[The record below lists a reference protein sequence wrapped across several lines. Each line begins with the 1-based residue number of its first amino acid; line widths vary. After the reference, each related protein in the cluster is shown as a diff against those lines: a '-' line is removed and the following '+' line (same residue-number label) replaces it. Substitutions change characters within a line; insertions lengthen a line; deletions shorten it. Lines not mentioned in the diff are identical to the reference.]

1 MMACRATVKHAARRD
16 WLSTV
21 MTAASV
27 LLIAAGVATL
37 SWQPVLKWMESFKQ
51 SRAASTAIEA
61 VDVMPRSKTE
71 SMVAAAV
78 AYNEKIV
85 RNGQPTVNDAF
96 TEDAG
101 TGSEYSLTLDTDGK
115 GLMGRVRIPAIGVDL
130 PIMHG
135 TDSDTLDHNVGHV
148 AGTSLPVG
156 GKGTRTVLAAHNGL
170 PTADLFKRLP
180 ELEKGDLVDID
191 SPAGLLSYRVT
202 GFHVVAPSDVSSIK
216 IVKGKDMVTLL
227 TCTGMGNSRR
237 LLVDAE
243 RVTPS
248 VPAEEEED
256 KYDAAKARALLTGV
270 ITLGLLATA
279 ALATRFVRKRRH
291 HAKHV
296 EASR

>member
-1 MMACRATVKHAARRD
+1 MARRATAKHVARRD
-16 WLSTV
+16 WLSNA
-21 MTAASV
+21 MMAASI
-27 LLIAAGVATL
+27 LLIAAGIATI
-37 SWQPVLKWMESFKQ
+37 SWQPVSRQVETARQ
-51 SRAASTAIEA
+51 SNVASAAMSA
-61 VDVMPRSKTE
+61 VETMPRSRTA

-78 AYNEKIV
+78 AYNEKIAA
-85 RNGQPTVNDAF
+85 NGQPIVSDAF
-96 TEDAG
+96 SDSPAAN
-101 TGSEYSLTLDTDGK
+101 SSYAPALDTDGQ
-115 GLMGRVRIPAIGVDL
+115 GTMGRVRIPAIDVDL
-130 PIMHG
+130 PILHG
-135 TDSDTLDHNVGHV
+135 TSSETLDHDVGHV

-156 GKGTRTVLAAHNGL
+156 GEDTRTVLAAHNGL

-180 ELEKGDLVDID
+180 ELKKGDLVDID

-256 KYDAAKARALLTGV
+256 KYDAAKARALLTGAA
-270 ITLGLLATA
+270 TLGLLAAT

>member
-1 MMACRATVKHAARRD
+1 MSRSATAKHVARRD

-21 MTAASV
+21 MMAASF
-27 LLIAAGVATL
+27 LLIVAGIATI
-37 SWQPVLKWMESFKQ
+37 SWQPALRQVETARQSSVVSAAMSAVETMPR
-51 SRAASTAIEA
+51 SRAA
-61 VDVMPRSKTE
+61 

-78 AYNEKIV
+78 AYNEKIAA
-85 RNGQPTVNDAF
+85 NGQPIVSDAF
-96 TEDAG
+96 TDSPAA
-101 TGSEYSLTLDTDGK
+101 GSEYALTLDTDGE
-115 GLMGRVRIPAIGVDL
+115 GTMGRVRIPAIDVDL
-130 PIMHG
+130 PILHG
-135 TDSDTLDHNVGHV
+135 TSSEVLDHNVGHV

-156 GKGTRTVLAAHNGL
+156 GKDTRTVLAAHNGL

-180 ELEKGDLVDID
+180 ELKKGDLVDID

-202 GFHVVAPSDVSSIK
+202 GFHVVAPSDVGSIK

-248 VPAEEEED
+248 VPVETEEG
-256 KYDAAKARALLTGV
+256 KYGAAKVLALWTGV
-270 ITLGLLATA
+270 ASLGLLAVA
-279 ALATRFVRKRRH
+279 ALATQLLRKRRH

>member
-51 SRAASTAIEA
+51 SRVASTAIEV

-101 TGSEYSLTLDTDGK
+101 MSSEYSLTLDTDGK
-115 GLMGRVRIPAIGVDL
+115 GTMGRVRIPAIGVDL

-156 GKGTRTVLAAHNGL
+156 GKDTRTVLAAHNGL
-170 PTADLFKRLP
+170 LTADLFKRLP
-180 ELEKGDLVDID
+180 ELKKGDLVDVD

-202 GFHVVAPSDVSSIK
+202 RMRVVTPSDVASIK

-243 RVTPS
+243 RVMPS
-248 VPAEEEED
+248 VPAEEEEG
-256 KYDAAKARALLTGV
+256 KYYKAAVWALLAGGA
-270 ITLGLLATA
+270 LGLLAVA
-279 ALATRFVRKRRH
+279 ALATRSVRKRGH
-291 HAKHV
+291 YAKHV

>member
-1 MMACRATVKHAARRD
+1 MARRATVKHAARRD

-78 AYNEKIV
+78 AYNEKIA

-101 TGSEYSLTLDTDGK
+101 AGSEYSLTLDTDGK
-115 GLMGRVRIPAIGVDL
+115 GTMGRVRIPAIGVDL

-156 GKGTRTVLAAHNGL
+156 GKDTRTVLAAHNGL
-170 PTADLFKRLP
+170 LTADLFRRLP
-180 ELEKGDLVDID
+180 ELKKGDLVDVD
-191 SPAGLLSYRVT
+191 SPSGLLSYRVT
-202 GFHVVAPSDVSSIK
+202 RMRVVSPSDVASIK
-216 IVKGKDMVTLL
+216 IVKDKDMVTLL

-243 RVTPS
+243 RVMPS
-248 VPAEEEED
+248 VPAEEEEG
-256 KYDAAKARALLTGV
+256 KYSKAAVWALLAGAA
-270 ITLGLLATA
+270 LGLLAVA
-279 ALATRFVRKRRH
+279 ALVTRLVRKRRH
-291 HAKHV
+291 YAKHV

>member
-1 MMACRATVKHAARRD
+1 MARRATVKHAARRD

-51 SRAASTAIEA
+51 SRAASATIEA

-96 TEDAG
+96 AEDAG
-101 TGSEYSLTLDTDGK
+101 TGSEYSLTLDTDGE
-115 GLMGRVRIPAIGVDL
+115 GTMGRVRIPAIGVDL

-135 TDSDTLDHNVGHV
+135 TDSNTLDHNVGHV

-170 PTADLFKRLP
+170 LTADLFKRLP
-180 ELEKGDLVDID
+180 ELKKGDLVDVD

-202 GFHVVAPSDVSSIK
+202 RMHVVSPSDVDSIK

-243 RVTPS
+243 RVMPS
-248 VPAEEEED
+248 VPAEEED
-256 KYDAAKARALLTGV
+256 KYSKAEVWAMLAGGALAMLAA
-270 ITLGLLATA
+270 A
-279 ALATRFVRKRRH
+279 ALVTRSVRKRGH
-291 HAKHV
+291 YAKHV

>member
-1 MMACRATVKHAARRD
+1 MPCKATVKHVARRD
-16 WLSTV
+16 WLSAV

-27 LLIAAGVATL
+27 LLIAAGVATM
-37 SWQPVLKWMESFKQ
+37 SWQPALRQMESFKQ
-51 SRAASTAIEA
+51 SRVASAAIGA
-61 VDVMPRSKTE
+61 VDVMPRSKAE

-85 RNGQPTVNDAF
+85 RNGQPIVNDAF
-96 TEDAG
+96 ADSPTVG
-101 TGSEYSLTLDTDGK
+101 GEYSLALDTDGK
-115 GLMGRVRIPAIGVDL
+115 GTMGRVRIPAIAVDL

-156 GKGTRTVLAAHNGL
+156 GKDTRTVLAAHNGL
-170 PTADLFKRLP
+170 LTADLFKRLP
-180 ELEKGDLVDID
+180 ELKKGDLVDVD

-202 GFHVVAPSDVSSIK
+202 GFHVVGPSDVDSIK

-243 RVTPS
+243 RVMPS
-248 VPAEEEED
+248 VRPAEEEG
-256 KYDAAKARALLTGV
+256 KYSKAAVWVLLAGGAV
-270 ITLGLLATA
+270 ALLATA
-279 ALATRFVRKRRH
+279 ALVTRLFRKRGH
-291 HAKHV
+291 DAKHV
-296 EASR
+296 EVSR

>member
-1 MMACRATVKHAARRD
+1 MPCKATVKHAARRD
-16 WLSTV
+16 WLSAV

-27 LLIAAGVATL
+27 LLIAAGVATM
-37 SWQPVLKWMESFKQ
+37 SWQPALRQMESFKQ
-51 SRAASTAIEA
+51 SRVASAAIGA
-61 VDVMPRSKTE
+61 VDVMPRSKAE

-85 RNGQPTVNDAF
+85 RNGQPIVNDAF
-96 TEDAG
+96 ADSPTVG
-101 TGSEYSLTLDTDGK
+101 GEYSLALDTDGK
-115 GLMGRVRIPAIGVDL
+115 GTMGRVRIPAIGVDL

-156 GKGTRTVLAAHNGL
+156 GKDTRTVLAAHNGL
-170 PTADLFKRLP
+170 LTADLFKRLP
-180 ELEKGDLVDID
+180 ELKKGDLVDVD

-202 GFHVVAPSDVSSIK
+202 RMHVVGPSDVDSIK

-243 RVTPS
+243 RVMPS
-248 VPAEEEED
+248 VRPAEEEG
-256 KYDAAKARALLTGV
+256 KYSKAAVWVLLAGGAV
-270 ITLGLLATA
+270 ALLATA
-279 ALATRFVRKRRH
+279 ALVTRLFRKRGH
-291 HAKHV
+291 DAKHV
-296 EASR
+296 EVSR

>member
-1 MMACRATVKHAARRD
+1 MARRATVKHAARRD
-16 WLSTV
+16 WLSAV

-51 SRAASTAIEA
+51 SRVASTAIEA

-78 AYNEKIV
+78 AYNGKIA

-115 GLMGRVRIPAIGVDL
+115 GTMGRVRIPAIGVDL

-135 TDSDTLDHNVGHV
+135 TDSDTLDHNVGHMW
-148 AGTSLPVG
+148 GTSLPVG
-156 GKGTRTVLAAHNGL
+156 GKDTRTVLAAHNGL
-170 PTADLFKRLP
+170 LTADLFKRLP
-180 ELEKGDLVDID
+180 ELKKGDLVDVD

-202 GFHVVAPSDVSSIK
+202 GFHVVTPRDVDSIK

-227 TCTGMGNSRR
+227 TCTGMGNSKR

-243 RVTPS
+243 RVMPS
-248 VPAEEEED
+248 VPAEEEEG
-256 KYDAAKARALLTGV
+256 KYSKAAVWVLLAVGALALL
-270 ITLGLLATA
+270 AAA
-279 ALATRFVRKRRH
+279 ALVTRLFRKRGH
-291 HAKHV
+291 YAKHV
-296 EASR
+296 EVSR

>member
-1 MMACRATVKHAARRD
+1 MARRATVKHAARRD

-51 SRAASTAIEA
+51 SRAASAAIEA

-78 AYNEKIV
+78 AYNEKIA

-96 TEDAG
+96 AEDAG
-101 TGSEYSLTLDTDGK
+101 TGSEYSLTLDTDGE
-115 GLMGRVRIPAIGVDL
+115 GTMGRVRIPAIGVDL

-156 GKGTRTVLAAHNGL
+156 GKDTRTVLAAHNGL
-170 PTADLFKRLP
+170 LTADLFRRLP
-180 ELEKGDLVDID
+180 ELKKGDLVDVD

-202 GFHVVAPSDVSSIK
+202 RMHVVSPSDVASIK

-243 RVTPS
+243 RVMPF
-248 VPAEEEED
+248 VPAEEEEG
-256 KYDAAKARALLTGV
+256 KYSKVAVWALLAGGA
-270 ITLGLLATA
+270 LALLAVA
-279 ALATRFVRKRRH
+279 ALVTRLVRKRGH
-291 HAKHV
+291 YAKHV